1 MSNFGNH
8 PIVCRDNLE
17 NTKENEKKSPIAHQP
32 GKKTHSFYAPPGQY
46 KFKFSFK
53 FKFSIIYEQQQQR
66 DEM

>member
-1 MSNFGNH
+1 MSNFENH

-17 NTKENEKKSPIAHQP
+17 NTKENEKVTYSSPTRQ
-32 GKKTHSFYAPPGQY
+32 KNSFILCPPTLGQY
-46 KFKFSFK
+46 K